1 MIGQTV
7 SHYRILEKLGEGGM
21 GVVYQAEDSRLKRR
35 VALKFLPETLAR
47 DRQALERFEREAQ
60 AASALNH
67 PHICTIHDIDEH
79 DGLHFI
85 AMELLE
91 GQTLKARLLGQ
102 PLAVDEILTMALE
115 VADGLEAAHA
125 KGIMH
130 RDIKPANLFITTA
143 GHTKNLDYGLAKL
156 APDRRAAA
164 EAPTAMPTTA
174 AAPELLTSPGTAVGT
189 VAYMS
194 PEQALGKDLDA
205 RTDLFSLGV
214 VLYEMATGRLPFR
227 GDSSAALVDS
237 LLHQAPT
244 SPVRLNPDVPE
255 ALERIITKALEKERE
270 IRYQSA
276 REVFVDLTRLK
287 RERESGRTVAAGV
300 AESPRIRSL
309 AVLPFADLSA
319 EKDQEYF
326 CDGIAEEL
334 IVSLT
339 AIRDLHVV
347 ARGSSFCF
355 KGRTTDIRDIGRRLN
370 VHAVIDGSVRK
381 AGKRLRITVQLVNVA
396 NGYQLW
402 SQRYDRQLA
411 DIFAVQDEV
420 TGAIIEHLKLS
431 LLPQEQQAVF
441 KRATEDVEAHN
452 EYLRGLHYLW
462 AHSSSG
468 FDEAIR
474 CFERAIARDA
484 RYALAYWG
492 LADAYL
498 QIAFWGTTPPSEACA
513 KVKRSARKAL
523 EIDPALG
530 NAHGALSYV
539 YTIHDWNWRAA
550 EREAREAVRLS
561 PRSAM
566 AHTYYSWLL
575 INTGRFAQGLAEAL
589 EASRLDSHSSF
600 VVFAVG
606 LGFMFNKQFQH
617 AIDALKAGVAANPD
631 FYILHEFLGEAYAI
645 TGQYEESLAAL
656 ERAVELSGRAPYI
669 VGSLGVAYQRCGSSA
684 RASAIFRE
692 LEERAAREFIPP
704 VCFCLMHLALGNM
717 RQALHWLT
725 RAGQSHDSYLS
736 WMRLWPWQG
745 LRAPGEWTLKAIAKK
760 AFLRVVVGHIIKR
773 YRILED

>member
-1 MIGQTV
+1 MIGRTLG
-7 SHYRILEKLGEGGM
+7 HYQIVAKVGAGGM
-21 GVVYQAEDSRLKRR
+21 GDVYEAEDLRLGRH
-35 VALKFLPETLAR
+35 VALKLLPPHLTS
-47 DRQALERFEREAQ
+47 DPQAIERLRREAR
-60 AASALNH
+60 AASSLSH

-79 DGLHFI
+79 EGQHFI

-91 GQTLKARLLGQ
+91 GQTLKQRMLGQ
-102 PLAVDEILTMALE
+102 PLEVDEILTVALE

-130 RDIKPANLFITTA
+130 RDIKPANLFVTAA
-143 GHTKNLDYGLAKL
+143 GHAKILDFGLAKL
-156 APDRRAAA
+156 APERHAAA
-164 EAPTAMPTTA
+164 EAPTAMPTA
-174 AAPELLTSPGTAVGT
+174 AADPEQLTSPGTAVGT

-244 SPVRLNPDVPE
+244 APVRLNPDVPD

-276 REVFVDLTRLK
+276 RDLLVDLKRLA
-287 RERESGRTVAAGV
+287 RERESGRTPAPGAA
-300 AESPRIRSL
+300 ASARIRSL

-339 AIRDLHVV
+339 AIRNLHVV

-355 KGRTTDIRDIGRRLN
+355 KGRTTDIREIGRRLN

-381 AGKRLRITVQLVNVA
+381 AGRRLRITVQLVNVA
-396 NGYQLW
+396 DGYQLW
-402 SQRYDRQLA
+402 SERYDRELA

-431 LLPQEQQAVF
+431 LLPQEQEAVF

-462 AHSSSG
+462 AHSSTG

-498 QIAFWGTTPPSEACA
+498 QMAFWGTTPPGEACA

-530 NAHGALSYV
+530 DAHGALSYV

-550 EREAREAVRLS
+550 EREARKAVRLS

-575 INTGRFAQGLAEAL
+575 ISTWRFAQGLAEAL
-589 EASRLDSHSSF
+589 EASRLDPHSSF

-606 LGFMFNKQFQH
+606 LGFMFNKQFQQ
-617 AIDALKAGVAANPD
+617 AIDVLKAGVAANPD
-631 FYILHEFLGEAYAI
+631 FYILHEFLGEAYAFN
-645 TGQYEESLAAL
+645 GQYEESLATL
-656 ERAVELSGRAPYI
+656 ERAVELSGRAPFI

-684 RASAIFRE
+684 RADAILRE
-692 LEERAAREFIPP
+692 LEERAAREFVPP
-704 VCFCLMHLALGNM
+704 VCLFQMHVALGNM

-736 WMRLWPWQG
+736 WMRVVPWQG
-745 LRAPGEWTLKAIAKK
+745 LRAPGEWKLKAIAKK
-760 AFLRVVVGHIIKR
+760 AFLRVIVGHIIKR

>member
-1 MIGQTV
+1 
-7 SHYRILEKLGEGGM
+7 
-21 GVVYQAEDSRLKRR
+21 
-35 VALKFLPETLAR
+35 
-47 DRQALERFEREAQ
+47 
-60 AASALNH
+60 
-67 PHICTIHDIDEH
+67 
-79 DGLHFI
+79 
-85 AMELLE
+85 
-91 GQTLKARLLGQ
+91 
-102 PLAVDEILTMALE
+102 
-115 VADGLEAAHA
+115 
-125 KGIMH
+125 
-130 RDIKPANLFITTA
+130 
-143 GHTKNLDYGLAKL
+143 
-156 APDRRAAA
+156 
-164 EAPTAMPTTA
+164 
-174 AAPELLTSPGTAVGT
+174 
-189 VAYMS
+189 
-194 PEQALGKDLDA
+194 
-205 RTDLFSLGV
+205 
-214 VLYEMATGRLPFR
+214 
-227 GDSSAALVDS
+227 
-237 LLHQAPT
+237 
-244 SPVRLNPDVPE
+244 VRLNPDVPE
-255 ALERIITKALEKERE
+255 ALERIITKAIEKERE

-550 EREAREAVRLS
+550 EREAREAIRLS